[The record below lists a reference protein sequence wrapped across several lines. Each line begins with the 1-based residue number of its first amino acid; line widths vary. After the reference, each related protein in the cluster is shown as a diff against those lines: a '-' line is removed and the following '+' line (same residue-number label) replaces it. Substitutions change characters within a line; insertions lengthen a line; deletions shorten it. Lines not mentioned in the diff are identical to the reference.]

1 MLVGY
6 FGGTAGTG
14 ATYEITVEETNGT
27 FSTNAITQGNI
38 SQGTLYSGASSED
51 AFKALL
57 KQADKKRK
65 GSPRA
70 YTSQMPGTASSYPTA
85 AWSKTLD
92 ANGDLPQHD
101 QLWQPGRPLTL
112 LPPRLRS
119 QAAQPPAGSSPVA
132 AVAPAPAVAA
142 AAPAPAQP
150 VPTPVAATPPAPA
163 PVAPAA
169 RAPRYP
175 KAVMLCEAAKELNIA
190 DDVARITAMAEPFLS
205 NPTWIATR
213 KMEGRRAQVHVLA
226 GNEVV
231 MTNRSGGEVP
241 CPQDIA
247 DVAAKLPAGTSL
259 DGEFVGLTDAGEE
272 ALYAGMAAS
281 RQVFVAFDL
290 LACPAMTSGLQTRQD
305 VRLTLLRSV
314 IDRLG
319 AQDTIRMVEMASNEA
334 AKRALFA
341 KGMAAGYE
349 GIVFRDATATYQDAR
364 TRAWTKVKFGFTTMD
379 VVAIGIQR
387 GKGRN
392 TGRVGAVECAL
403 YEDDGTLVSIGEV
416 GSGMTDAQRNEM
428 QRRWDAGERDI
439 VITVRTERM
448 TMNGQLNRPVLI
460 DIRPVGDKA
469 ATECRFSTE
478 LREVAPEP
486 APQAGI
492 SNLQCLTC
500 GTTADAL
507 PAAQASGYDELTALR
522 EHVIAEHG
530 FAVADL
536 DGSIRSESSSDE
548 AGVTILTWIMPDHT
562 PWLTGEERKAA

>member
-14 ATYEITVEETNGT
+14 ATYEITVQENNGT
-27 FSTNAITQGNI
+27 FTTNAITQGNI
-38 SQGTLYSGASSED
+38 AQGTLYSGSSRDD

-65 GSPRA
+65 GSPRS
-70 YTSQMPGTASSYPTA
+70 YTGPIAGTSSSYPTA

-101 QLWQPGRPLTL
+101 QLWQLGRPLTL
-112 LPPRLRS
+112 LPQRLRN
-119 QAAQPPAGSSPVA
+119 QAAQAPAGTTPVA
-132 AVAPAPAVAA
+132 AAQAPAPAP
-142 AAPAPAQP
+142 APAPATPAPAAATP
-150 VPTPVAATPPAPA
+150 VAPTPVRPA
-163 PVAPAA
+163 VPAA
-169 RAPRYP
+169 RYP
-175 KAVMLCEAAKELNIA
+175 SAVMLCEPAKELNIA

-205 NPTWIATR
+205 NPLWIATR

-226 GNEVV
+226 GGEVV

-241 CPQDIA
+241 CPQGIA

-259 DGEFVGLTDAGEE
+259 DGEFVGLTPDGEE
-272 ALYAGMAAS
+272 ALYAGMTATQ
-281 RQVFVAFDL
+281 QVFVAFDL
-290 LACPAMTSGLQTRQD
+290 IACPAMTSGLRTRQD
-305 VRLTLLRSV
+305 VRLTLLKAV
-314 IDRLG
+314 IDNLG
-319 AQDTIRMVEMASNEA
+319 AQDTIRTVEMASNET

-341 KGMAAGYE
+341 KGIAAGHE
-349 GIVFRDATATYQDAR
+349 GIVFRDASSTYQDAR
-364 TRAWTKVKFGFTTMD
+364 TRAWTKVKFGFCTMD
-379 VVAIGIQR
+379 VVAIGIQG

-392 TGRVGAVECAL
+392 TGRVGAIECAL
-403 YEDDGTLVSIGEV
+403 YEDDGTRVSIGEV
-416 GSGMTDAQRNEM
+416 GSGMTDAQREEM
-428 QRRWDAGERDI
+428 QHRWDAGERDI
-439 VITVRTERM
+439 VLTVRTERM
-448 TMNGQLNRPVLI
+448 TMNRQLNRPVLL
-460 DIRPVGDKA
+460 DIRPQGDKL

-478 LREVAPEP
+478 LRQVAPTP
-486 APQAGI
+486 APQQGI

-507 PAAQASGYDELTALR
+507 PSAQPSSHDELAALR

-530 FAVADL
+530 FTVADL
-536 DGSIRSESSSDE
+536 DGSTRFKSSSDE